1 MVNTKPLPQA
11 SLPNWIY
18 QSSICQGKKEE
29 QEQTPSAGEPMWFT
43 EAVSFSLPQVQELW
57 LQEQNS
63 FGFKLVS
70 EAETSE
76 TAADWTE
83 DL

>member
-1 MVNTKPLPQA
+1 
-11 SLPNWIY
+11 
-18 QSSICQGKKEE
+18 
-29 QEQTPSAGEPMWFT
+29 MWFT
-43 EAVSFSLPQVQELW
+43 EAVSFSLPQVQETW

-63 FGFKLVS
+63 FGFKLLS